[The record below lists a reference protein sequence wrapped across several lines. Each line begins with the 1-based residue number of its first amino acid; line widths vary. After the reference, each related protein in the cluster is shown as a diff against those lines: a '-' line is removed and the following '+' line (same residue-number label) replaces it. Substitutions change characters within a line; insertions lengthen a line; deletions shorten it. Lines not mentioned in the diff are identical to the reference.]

1 LTAEVT
7 TSSGRFAVGPL
18 RSSTV
23 AAEKD
28 VMSVMGICS
37 FVGLC
42 VGGYLPVLAWGASDL
57 GFQSLLFGVIGGVG
71 GVWVGHRLTN

>member
-1 LTAEVT
+1 
-7 TSSGRFAVGPL
+7 
-18 RSSTV
+18 
-23 AAEKD
+23 
-28 VMSVMGICS
+28 MGICS